1 MREEK
6 KMKLKILLG
15 ATVAATLALPVL
27 AQERGGTLN
36 FARYDGSRLIDPIY
50 ADRNPDIWMVGS
62 LFDTLLRSS
71 PDGNSVEPGLAEDYA
86 VSEDGKTVSLTL
98 REGIQFADGSPM
110 SGADVVFSLDRAR
123 NPDLSPWAGLLGSID
138 AVSADGNAITIALKD
153 PDPTLLSMLATFNTA
168 IVSKAAFDAAAGET
182 DQDKSA
188 AIFAATSA
196 GVGSGP
202 FYLCGFEQGASMDFC
217 ANEHYW
223 RMGADGKALPYL
235 DGVHFEIVPDDA
247 TRILRV
253 QAGEVD
259 AAEFIP
265 FSRVAEL
272 EADPNINMQLY
283 PSTRI
288 IYSPINTRETRADGS
303 PNPLADPRVRQAL
316 NYGTNKDA
324 LIGVV
329 LHGAGQPMS
338 SPLMAKA
345 TQYAADL
352 SPLYSYDLEKAKGL
366 IADAGVADG
375 TQVTLTTL
383 AGSADDA
390 TIFAALQQMWGELGI
405 DLVVEQVDGATRGA
419 KNRSGEFDIHTY
431 GWVNDVNDPSQV
443 VGWLGYTPTAKA
455 VGTGWENAEFN
466 TLFEEAAKDMDP
478 DSRKAKFDRMQAL
491 YAEAAPLLFMY
502 ETPFAVALG
511 TAVEGYVQTPLGN
524 NIFDEATVSR

>member
-1 MREEK
+1 
-6 KMKLKILLG
+6 MKFKTVLG
-15 ATVAATLALPVL
+15 ITVAATLAMPAM

-62 LFDTLLRSS
+62 LFDTLLRGSA
-71 PDGNSVEPGLAEDYA
+71 DGNSVEPGLAESYS
-86 VSEDGKTVSLTL
+86 VSDDGKTVTLTL
-98 REGIQFADGSPM
+98 REGVLFADGSPM
-110 SGADVVFSLDRAR
+110 TGEDVIFSLDRAR

-138 AVSADGNAITIALKD
+138 TVAADGNTVSLSLSA
-153 PDPTLLSMLATFNTA
+153 PDPTILSMLATFNTA
-168 IVSKAAFDAAAGET
+168 IVSKAAFDAAAGDT

-188 AIFAATSA
+188 AIFAATTA

-247 TRILRV
+247 TRILRL

-272 EADPNINMQLY
+272 EADPSIDMQLY

-303 PNPLADPRVRQAL
+303 PNPMADPRVRQAL
-316 NYGTNKDA
+316 NYATNKDA

-352 SPLYSYDLEKAKGL
+352 NPLYAYDLDKAKAL
-366 IADAGVADG
+366 IAEAGVQPG
-375 TQVTLTTL
+375 TEVTLTTL

-390 TIFAALQQMWGELGI
+390 TIFAALQQMWGELGLS
-405 DLVVEQVDGATRGA
+405 LVVEQVDNATRGA

-466 TLFEEAAKDMDP
+466 TLFEKAASEMDAEA
-478 DSRKAKFDRMQAL
+478 RKAQFARMQEI

-511 TAVEGYVQTPLGN
+511 TAVDGYVQTPLGN

>member
-1 MREEK
+1 MQ
-6 KMKLKILLG
+6 LKSVLG
-15 ATVAATLALPVL
+15 LVLATTLAVPAL

-62 LFDTLLRSS
+62 LFDTLLRGSA
-71 PDGNSVEPGLAEDYA
+71 DGNSVEPGLAEA
-86 VSEDGKTVSLTL
+86 FSVSEDGKTVSLTL
-98 REGIQFADGSPM
+98 REGVLFADGAPM
-110 SGADVVFSLDRAR
+110 TGDDIVFSLDRAR

-138 AVSADGNAITIALKD
+138 TVSADGNAITIALKD
-153 PDPTLLSMLATFNTA
+153 PDPTILSMLATFNTA
-168 IVSKAAFDAAAGET
+168 IVSKAAFETAAGET

-188 AIFAATSA
+188 AIFASTSA

-202 FYLCGFEQGASMDFC
+202 FYLCGFEQGSSMDFC
-217 ANEHYW
+217 ANENYW
-223 RMGADGKALPYL
+223 RNGADGKPLPYL
-235 DGVHFEIVPDDA
+235 EAVHFEIIPDDA
-247 TRILRV
+247 TRILSL

-272 EADPNINMQLY
+272 EADSNINMQLY

-288 IYSPINTRETRADGS
+288 IYSPINTRDTRADGS
-303 PNPLADPRVRQAL
+303 PNPLADARVRQAL
-316 NYGTNKDA
+316 NYATNKDA

-345 TQYAADL
+345 TQFSTDL
-352 SPLYSYDLEKAKGL
+352 SPLYAFDMEKAKALVTEAGL
-366 IADAGVADG
+366 EQG
-375 TQVTLTTL
+375 TEVTLTTL
-383 AGSADDA
+383 AGSADDS
-390 TIFAALQQMWGELGI
+390 TIFAALQQMWAPLGI
-405 DLVVEQVDGATRGA
+405 ELVVEQVDGATRGA

-466 TLFEEAAKDMDP
+466 TLFEEAANEMDP
-478 DSRKAKFDRMQAL
+478 EARKVKFAKMQEL
-491 YAEAAPLLFMY
+491 YANAAPLLFMY
-502 ETPFAVALG
+502 ETPFAVALR

>member
-1 MREEK
+1 
-6 KMKLKILLG
+6 MKLNTVLG
-15 ATVAATLALPVL
+15 AAVAATLALPVG

-71 PDGNSVEPGLAEDYA
+71 ADGNSVEPGLAESHA
-86 VSEDGKTVSLTL
+86 VSEDGTTVTLTL
-98 REGIQFADGSPM
+98 RDGILFADGSAM
-110 SGADVVFSLDRAR
+110 SGEDVVFSLDRAR

-138 AVSADGNAITIALKD
+138 SVSADGNIVTIALNA
-153 PDPTLLSMLATFNTA
+153 PDPTILSMLATFNTA
-168 IVSKAAFDAAAGET
+168 VVSKAAFDAAAGET

-188 AIFAATSA
+188 AIFAATTA

-217 ANEHYW
+217 ANENYW
-223 RMGADGKALPYL
+223 RMGADDKPLPYL

-247 TRILRV
+247 TRILRL

-272 EADPNINMQLY
+272 EADPNIEMQLY

-288 IYSPINTRETRADGS
+288 IYSPINTRDTRADGS
-303 PNPLADPRVRQAL
+303 PNPLADARVRQAL
-316 NYGTNKDA
+316 NYGTNKEA

-352 SPLYSYDLEKAKGL
+352 SPLYAYDMDKAKSL
-366 IADAGVADG
+366 MDEAGVEQG

-383 AGSADDA
+383 AGSADDS
-390 TIFAALQQMWGELGI
+390 TIFAALQQMWAPLGI
-405 DLVVEQVDGATRGA
+405 ELVVEQVDGATRGA

-466 TLFEEAAKDMDP
+466 TLFEEAANEMDP
-478 DSRKAKFDRMQAL
+478 EARSAKFARMQEL

-502 ETPFAVALG
+502 ETPFAVAVG
-511 TAVEGYVQTPLGN
+511 KSVGGYAQTPLGN

>member
-1 MREEK
+1 MK
-6 KMKLKILLG
+6 KRTALG
-15 ATVAATLALPVL
+15 LTVAAALALPVM
-27 AQERGGTLN
+27 AQERGGTMN

-62 LFDTLLRSS
+62 LFDTLLRGSA
-71 PDGNSVEPGLAEDYA
+71 DGNSVEPGLAESFS
-86 VSEDGKTVSLTL
+86 VSDDGKTVVITL
-98 REGIQFADGSPM
+98 REGIKFADGSPM
-110 SGADVVFSLDRAR
+110 SGEDVVFSLDRAR
-123 NPDLSPWAGLLGSID
+123 NGDLSPWAGLLGSID
-138 AVSADGNAITIALKD
+138 SVSADGNAITISLKA
-153 PDPTLLSMLATFNTA
+153 PDPTILSMLATFNTA
-168 IVSKAAFDAAAGET
+168 IVSRAVFEAAAGET

-188 AIFAATSA
+188 AIFASASA

-223 RMGADGKALPYL
+223 RLGTDGKPLPYL
-235 DGVHFEIVPDDA
+235 EGVHFEIIPDDA
-247 TRILRV
+247 TRILSL

-272 EADPNINMQLY
+272 EADPNVDMQLY

-288 IYSPINTRETRADGS
+288 IYSPINTRDTRADGS
-303 PNPLADPRVRQAL
+303 PNPLADVRVRQAL
-316 NYGTNKDA
+316 NYGTNKEA

-352 SPLYSYDLEKAKGL
+352 NPLYAYDMDKAKSLVAEAGL
-366 IADAGVADG
+366 EQG
-375 TQVTLTTL
+375 TDVTLTTL

-390 TIFAALQQMWGELGI
+390 TIFAALQQMWAPLGI
-405 DLVVEQVDGATRGA
+405 NLVVEQVDGATRGA

-455 VGTGWENAEFN
+455 VGTGWENTEFN
-466 TLFEEAAKDMDP
+466 TLFEEAANEMDP
-478 DSRKAKFDRMQAL
+478 EARKAKFARMQEL

-502 ETPFAVALG
+502 ETPFAVALS
-511 TAVEGYVQTPLGN
+511 TAVAGYVQTPLGN